1 MEAVDILRE
10 GTSLALMISAPLLLL
25 GMLVGIIV
33 AIFQA
38 VTQIHEQSLSFIL
51 KLIVVVIVLLV
62 GGDWMLERLMDFTRY
77 LFSLM

>member
-25 GMLVGIIV
+25 GMLVG
-33 AIFQA
+33 
-38 VTQIHEQSLSFIL
+38 
-51 KLIVVVIVLLV
+51 
-62 GGDWMLERLMDFTRY
+62 GDWMPERLMDFTRY